1 MLLFSAIIEAH
12 GDDFHRSGVLLVPA
26 TATKKS
32 ALVRA
37 LSVCVEDLQ
46 RREIRRFLQ
55 GLATDELQ
63 YIAEFLGS
71 CILESGGRCHC
82 SRRQLAEAIK
92 QFDRTR
98 RGSIAAARSSQ
109 DQDQEHKMIL
119 LLEYL
124 CRSGWTQYTLAVGA
138 GQS

>member
-1 MLLFSAIIEAH
+1 M
-12 GDDFHRSGVLLVPA
+12 PA

-37 LSVCVEDLQ
+37 LSICVEDLQ
-46 RREIRRFLQ
+46 RREIKRYLQ

-82 SRRQLAEAIK
+82 SRTQLAEAIK

-98 RGSIAAARSSQ
+98 RGSTTVVGSWQ

-124 CRSGWTQYTLAVGA
+124 CRSGLTQYTLAVGA
-138 GQS
+138 GQG

>member
-1 MLLFSAIIEAH
+1 
-12 GDDFHRSGVLLVPA
+12 VPA

-32 ALVRA
+32 ALVLA

-82 SRRQLAEAIK
+82 SRTQLAEAIK

-98 RGSIAAARSSQ
+98 RGSIVAARAPQ

-124 CRSGWTQYTLAVGA
+124 CRSGLTQYTLAVGA

>member
-1 MLLFSAIIEAH
+1 
-12 GDDFHRSGVLLVPA
+12 
-26 TATKKS
+26 
-32 ALVRA
+32 
-37 LSVCVEDLQ
+37 VCVEDLQ

-82 SRRQLAEAIK
+82 SRSQLAEAIK

-98 RGSIAAARSSQ
+98 RGSIAAAHAPQ

-124 CRSGWTQYTLAVGA
+124 CRSGLTQYTLAVGA

>member
-1 MLLFSAIIEAH
+1 
-12 GDDFHRSGVLLVPA
+12 VPA

-37 LSVCVEDLQ
+37 LSVCVEDPQ
-46 RREIRRFLQ
+46 KREIRRFLL

-82 SRRQLAEAIK
+82 SRTQLAEAIK

-98 RGSIAAARSSQ
+98 RGSIAAARSS
-109 DQDQEHKMIL
+109 QDQEHKMIL